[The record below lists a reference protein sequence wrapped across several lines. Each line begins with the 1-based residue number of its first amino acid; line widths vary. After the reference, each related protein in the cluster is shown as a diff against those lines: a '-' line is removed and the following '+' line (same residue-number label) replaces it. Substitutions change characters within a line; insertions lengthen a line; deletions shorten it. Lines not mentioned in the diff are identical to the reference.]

1 MAEDK
6 SVSMPRNSRLWFE
19 ASLLYVAAPVVMAVF
34 LPANWLFLMLFIV
47 MAIGLILLWRTPG
60 VRLSDL
66 LRGFGRIDWKT
77 TCVFTA
83 VTAIICYMVVMA
95 YEPDSAFRLLRE
107 NPPLLLIIAILYPI
121 LSALPQE
128 IIYRPLFFHRYGGLI
143 SSANQAVFVNAALFS
158 LAHLMYWNLVVA
170 AMTFCGGLIFAGVY
184 SKTGNFPMVVLLHAI
199 AGNLIFAFGLGI
211 YFYSDMVVRPF

>member
-1 MAEDK
+1 ML
-6 SVSMPRNSRLWFE
+6 RNSWLWLE
-19 ASLLYVAAPVVMAVF
+19 SALLYVAAPVIMAVF
-34 LPANWLFLMLFIV
+34 LPADWLFLMLFIV
-47 MAIGLILLWRTPG
+47 MVIGLFLLWHTPG

-66 LRGFGRIDWKT
+66 FRGFGRIYWKT
-77 TCVFTA
+77 TCVFTV
-83 VTAIICYMVVMA
+83 VTAIICYIVVTA

-107 NPPLLLIIAILYPI
+107 NPLLLLMIAVLYPI

-143 SSANQAVFVNAALFS
+143 PSRNQAVFVNAALFS

-170 AMTFCGGLIFAGVY
+170 VMTFLGGLVFAGIY
-184 SKTGNFPMVVLLHAI
+184 AKSGNFPMVVLLHAI

-211 YFYSDMVVRPF
+211 YFYSGMVVRPF